1 MAQHQV
7 DQFKTGI
14 WSVNNLLLSLDQL
27 SIPDYQRPYKWTEK
41 NLNALVND
49 IQEHKDKSAYRLGTI
64 VLHHDKNNT
73 SLKNINIVDGQQ
85 RTLTLILLVWAVI
98 QKQQLDLKQEHLKK
112 DLNEISNQINVFMD
126 VQKFNSDISHYNIYQ
141 NFNAAKRIVSVNFS
155 EQDIDFLLNNCQVA
169 VFILDDKDYSG
180 LSDRKQGNVFRAA
193 IGNLVNTFYI
203 DNVYKPESETA
214 QLLCKIYHAYH
225 KLAKKHPPE
234 EILAKLKDIYPS
246 PFALIS

>member
-1 MAQHQV
+1 MTV
-7 DQFKTGI
+7 I
-14 WSVNNLLLSLDQL
+14 
-27 SIPDYQRPYKWTEK
+27 
-41 NLNALVND
+41 NALSGNKKMTVMVITHSMTATSGITMTMTKKTKTTTARENKRKKNR
-49 IQEHKDKSAYRLGTI
+49 ESKRSGRAKTKDKYGPPLE
-64 VLHHDKNNT
+64 T
-73 SLKNINIVDGQQ
+73 SLHTDS
-85 RTLTLILLVWAVI
+85 RERLLEIA
-98 QKQQLDLKQEHLKK
+98 QL
-112 DLNEISNQINVFMD
+112 F
-126 VQKFNSDISHYNIYQ
+126 
-141 NFNAAKRIVSVNFS
+141 
-155 EQDIDFLLNNCQVA
+155 
-169 VFILDDKDYSG
+169 DDKDYSG